1 METKTTSFPCSAVA
15 TVVYEENRKF
25 GMYKWQTRSSDKVC
39 LVNVNSNLNKPIN
52 GDLGNV
58 KPHLKA
64 TPVHEFPSKRGTTT

>member
-1 METKTTSFPCSAVA
+1 METKTTPSFPCSAVA
-15 TVVYEENRKF
+15 TVVYEEKF

-39 LVNVNSNLNKPIN
+39 LVNKNSNLNKPIN